1 MKHILAVTILI
12 IIASAFAFGQ
22 CSDAEKKALQD
33 FDLAWEIAGQHG
45 DRAYLENTFADDF
58 IAMPAMT
65 GKTETIDN
73 ILRRATRNKANPETA
88 DSVIS
93 DNYIISCTPNT
104 ATITHRLLVT
114 AKFPNGREET
124 YYNRSVHVLEKRG
137 GRWQAVTN
145 ANHEMSDFAIL
156 DFMKRDWNNALIKR
170 DTAWFER
177 NFANDASEINGTGA
191 ISRRAKFIEQMKADK
206 TVIESAELSDLDIRI
221 EGGTAVITGVNHL
234 KGPDEK
240 NKSLDKK
247 VRFTDTFIKRDGR
260 WQVWATQETSPS
272 INEN

>member
-33 FDLAWEIAGQHG
+33 FDLAWETAGQHG

-58 IAMPAMT
+58 IALPAMT

-104 ATITHRLLVT
+104 ATILTKRRN
-114 AKFPNGREET
+114 A
-124 YYNRSVHVLEKRG
+124 SKRG
-137 GRWQAVTN
+137 YCRFFRKRWSFPKKN
-145 ANHEMSDFAIL
+145 RRIN
-156 DFMKRDWNNALIKR
+156 RDNQL
-170 DTAWFER
+170 
-177 NFANDASEINGTGA
+177 
-191 ISRRAKFIEQMKADK
+191 
-206 TVIESAELSDLDIRI
+206 
-221 EGGTAVITGVNHL
+221 
-234 KGPDEK
+234 
-240 NKSLDKK
+240 
-247 VRFTDTFIKRDGR
+247 
-260 WQVWATQETSPS
+260 
-272 INEN
+272 